1 MELTVSGERVGT
13 VSVWLTVGAKTG
25 PICDRPALVDVAA
38 SLYYRNQIASLR
50 IRLEHRFKC
59 GIDYSLVHTVCHIST
74 VADID

>member
-59 GIDYSLVHTVCHIST
+59 GIDYSVVHTVCHIST